1 MSLLEKLPVEIIDQ
15 VVGYLA
21 FFDQKALS
29 ATSKGFHLLLRLIKC
44 PDETAW
50 IIHLCRSPPT
60 SLADPLLLRP
70 KDVMEILTKTSR
82 RLIYDAH
89 WDPSDVVQTWGDS
102 QDVGRSSVT
111 RSSIEPLLLPYFD
124 EAFPK
129 STMAHFYFRCIHNFA
144 AAAILVSQG
153 ASSRLTMWAAMNRY
167 WRRVE
172 RESRL
177 DLEWLARRIPDA
189 KYSSSRS

>member
-1 MSLLEKLPVEIIDQ
+1 MSPLEKLPVEIIDQ
-15 VVGYLA
+15 VACYLA
-21 FFDQKALS
+21 FFDKKALS
-29 ATSKGFHLLLRLIKC
+29 ATSKGFHLLLRPIKC

-89 WDPSDVVQTWGDS
+89 WDPSDVVQTWGGG

-111 RSSIEPLLLPYFD
+111 RNLIEPLLLPYFD

-144 AAAILVSQG
+144 AAAILVSEG

-189 KYSSSRS
+189 KYSGST